1 MLFILLLS
9 LVTADL
15 TNYKSGLEYDF
26 IVDVRKNVG
35 NFLEER
41 PSANSF
47 HISELKNF
55 EELRTLKC
63 LKAKIGVQGWEKGEE
78 VETEKTVQT
87 LKDLGFENVKDLGVF
102 SGGQKGFNADS
113 STDEMALPECVEK
126 RIRDEPKYSEEK
138 DFDEK
143 KKDFLEPKMD
153 SEEDL
158 IKFYQLIKQEMKD
171 KKEKSF
177 SSSSEE
183 EENLDLERFFDFFL
197 ENSSEDSE
205 EGEEFDFGALKENIF
220 GKIKEHVSE
229 FSEKNLKETHDVFKA
244 WISGE
249 KTMDEVREYLGKE
262 KKDGKDRS
270 RGEGKD
276 MSQGEGKDRSQG
288 EGKDMSRG
296 EGKDMSRGEGKDM
309 SRGEGKDRSRGEGK
323 DMSRGEG
330 KDRSRGEGKD
340 RSRGEGKDMSRGGEH
355 HSGEGKGKD
364 RSRGDGK
371 RHSGEGKNMSR
382 GEGKHH
388 SQGDGKHHSGEGK
401 DRSRG
406 EGRPHS
412 RGEGR
417 QHSKGRGKHSGSRS
431 DSSSS
436 EEDESYNEDSDFF
449 PDWPE
454 SKGEKRHHDDHSRSH
469 SEEDAEM
476 SVEDFRHM
484 EGRDGSGHK
493 GGKGRGRGGRG
504 GHKNGE
510 KDKGKN
516 GKGKESKGYS
526 KDSSEEMEY
535 DARGFNL
542 YESDN
547 ERHHRHHHHSKDDK
561 KKYGFIAVIGGSVLG
576 FCVIVA
582 CLYCFCR
589 SRKAKVIST
598 DQKIGE
604 DSYSEEYEEVC
615 EVKVHFEDKKDV
627 VADMVTK
634 DDGTTN
640 TTLYKLSGTTK
651 GLGGENSSSIL
662 VE

>member
-15 TNYKSGLEYDF
+15 TNYKSGLEHDF

-55 EELRTLKC
+55 EKLRTLKC

-78 VETEKTVQT
+78 AETEKTVQT

-102 SGGQKGFNADS
+102 SGGKKGFNADS
-113 STDEMALPECVEK
+113 STDENALPECVEK
-126 RIRDEPKYSEEK
+126 RIRDEPKDSEEK

-143 KKDFLEPKMD
+143 KKDFLESKMD

-177 SSSSEE
+177 SSSSVE

-197 ENSSEDSE
+197 ENSSEDSD

-276 MSQGEGKDRSQG
+276 MSRGEGKHRSRGEGKDRSQG
-288 EGKDMSRG
+288 EGKG
-296 EGKDMSRGEGKDM
+296 M

-323 DMSRGEG
+323 DMSRGG
-330 KDRSRGEGKD
+330 GKD

-355 HSGEGKGKD
+355 HSGEGKD

-371 RHSGEGKNMSR
+371 RHSGEGKDRSR
-382 GEGKHH
+382 GEGKDM
-388 SQGDGKHHSGEGK
+388 SRGEGKHHSGEGK

-417 QHSKGRGKHSGSRS
+417 QHSRGRGKDSGSRS

-454 SKGEKRHHDDHSRSH
+454 SKGEKRHHDEHSLSH

-476 SVEDFRHM
+476 SGEDFRHM
-484 EGRDGSGHK
+484 EGRDSSGRK
-493 GGKGRGRGGRG
+493 GGRGRGRGGRGGRG

-516 GKGKESKGYS
+516 GKGKASKGYS
-526 KDSSEEMEY
+526 KNSSEEMEY

-542 YESDN
+542 YQSDN
-547 ERHHRHHHHSKDDK
+547 ERHHKHHHHSKDDK
-561 KKYGFIAVIGGSVLG
+561 KKYGFIAMIGGSVIG
-576 FCVIVA
+576 FCAIVA

-627 VADMVTK
+627 VADIVTK

-640 TTLYKLSGTTK
+640 TTLCKLSGTTN
-651 GLGGENSSSIL
+651 GLGGENGSSFL